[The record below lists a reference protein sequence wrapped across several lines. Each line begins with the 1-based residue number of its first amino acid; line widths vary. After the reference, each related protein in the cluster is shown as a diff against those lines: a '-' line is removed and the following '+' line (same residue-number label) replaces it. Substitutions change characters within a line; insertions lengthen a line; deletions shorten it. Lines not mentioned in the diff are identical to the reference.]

1 MRNRGFTLIELLVII
16 GIMAAMVT
24 VGVVGLNSSRGA
36 TRLFGAGRD
45 VMAMIRRAR
54 SLALVTQKP
63 VVITYSTATD
73 DGESYAKV
81 EITADKIF
89 NSKRTAE
96 RVWNLAGDV
105 VSEPEPDDGE
115 EKSGE
120 TLEDVLSPESIPLD
134 VVKGLRIKVLDES
147 DQLQLPENET
157 RRSKISIFST
167 ADNVSRTLN
176 SENKPFRPVVI
187 NGEDDVDSSAGSS
200 DEATEEPFS
209 VAFAVNGTV
218 NPPHRI
224 WIYREDSSPE
234 KGICIHVDRFG
245 EPKCEDFQ

>member
-1 MRNRGFTLIELLVII
+1 MRTKGFTLIELLVII

-24 VGVVGLNSSRGA
+24 VGVVGLNSSRA
-36 TRLFGAGRD
+36 STRLFGAGRD

-63 VVITYSTATD
+63 VVITYSTASD

-89 NSKRTAE
+89 KSNRKVE

-105 VSEPEPDDGE
+105 VVDPEPDDGGE
-115 EKSGE
+115 QSGE

-134 VVKGLRIKVLDES
+134 VVKGLKIKVLDES

-187 NGEDDVDSSAGSS
+187 NSEDGVDSSADAS

>member
-1 MRNRGFTLIELLVII
+1 MRNRGFTLIELLVIS

-89 NSKRTAE
+89 NSKRAAE

-176 SENKPFRPVVI
+176 AAVTAPVA
-187 NGEDDVDSSAGSS
+187 EDSDGTKRGDGTLSA
-200 DEATEEPFS
+200 DEGTEEPFS